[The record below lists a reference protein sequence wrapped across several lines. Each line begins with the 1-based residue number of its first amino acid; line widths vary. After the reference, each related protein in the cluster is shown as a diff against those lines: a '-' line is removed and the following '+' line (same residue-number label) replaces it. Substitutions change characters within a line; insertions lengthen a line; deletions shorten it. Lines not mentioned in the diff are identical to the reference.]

1 MDYDFLRLSPMLIL
15 IMSLGMIIPSRSIS
29 VGVIEGSDEE
39 LTLPEYDDTR
49 EKGKDD
55 LYKTNSTTCSDYY
68 NRTLNCIFQ
77 CEYVIFHK
85 N

>member
-1 MDYDFLRLSPMLIL
+1 MDYDFLRLSPMLVL

-55 LYKTNSTTCSDYY
+55 LYKTNSITCS
-68 NRTLNCIFQ
+68 NLI
-77 CEYVIFHK
+77 EH
-85 N
+85 